1 MHLWVAH
8 LLLYRTFLA
17 PSSRSHPKISTFPAV
32 RIPKTNKLARTFQ
45 ACSRL
50 LVSGEERK
58 IAGKPFHRRP
68 KPFACYF
75 TKVVATSTPAF
86 SLFSRRGGERDRRR
100 ENKRMKREEKKM
112 QFLKIIV
119 FTKKFRI
126 NISLWAIA
134 HLPLP

>member
-17 PSSRSHPKISTFPAV
+17 PSSRSQRFLPFQLLGFL
-32 RIPKTNKLARTFQ
+32 KLINWQELFK
-45 ACSRL
+45 
-50 LVSGEERK
+50 LVLDCKSAEKSEK
-58 IAGKPFHRRP
+58 IAGKPFHRRS
-68 KPFACYF
+68 KPFACHF
-75 TKVVATSTPAF
+75 TKVVASSTPAF

-126 NISLWAIA
+126 NISLWTTA